1 MSILPHITTT
11 PHTPSEAGTLA
22 RNVHVQLTWT
32 IRRRRSEDGE
42 VAVESVVAS
51 IHPHRLVLTTTDE
64 SGLSSHETVPI
75 DIEMHLAP
83 DGDDPAMSSSLTI
96 DVKKRLGH
104 GRFETIARLHRTAN
118 FQWLVRS
125 DIPRILGFLGGTYRF
140 EGVQDLT
147 FER

>member
-11 PHTPSEAGTLA
+11 PHTPSEAETLA
-22 RNVHVQLTWT
+22 RNVHVQLSWT

-42 VAVESVVAS
+42 VAVESVLAS
-51 IHPHRLVLTTTDE
+51 IHPDRLVLTTTDE

-75 DIEMHLAP
+75 DIETHLAQG
-83 DGDDPAMSSSLTI
+83 GDDPAMSSPLTI

-104 GRFETIARLHRTAN
+104 GRFETIARLHRTAS